1 MNSMFKIGQVVEIYN
16 HSEPQFNGFEG
27 TVKQIDDVRNAKFY
41 TVELDNGIMLT
52 CTMDELIEG

>member
-16 HSEPQFNGFEG
+16 HSEPQFNGTEG
-27 TVKQIDDVRNAKFY
+27 VIRESENVRNEQFY

-52 CTMDELIEG
+52 CTSDELIEG